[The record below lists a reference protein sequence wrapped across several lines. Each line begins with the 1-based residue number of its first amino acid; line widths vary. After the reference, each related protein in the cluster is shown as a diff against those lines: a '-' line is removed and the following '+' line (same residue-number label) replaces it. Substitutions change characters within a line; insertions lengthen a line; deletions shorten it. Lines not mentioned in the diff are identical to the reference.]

1 MSAEIANALVSFSQ
15 GIFALPEPLLLLIF
29 GIGMIAVSKSLKL
42 RTRMIARVRP
52 VQETHAEPLG
62 KPLGTAPV

>member
-1 MSAEIANALVSFSQ
+1 MSAAIANTIVSLSQ

-29 GIGMIAVSKSLKL
+29 GIGMIAISKSLKF
-42 RTRMIARVRP
+42 RARMIARVHP
-52 VQETHAEPLG
+52 TQETHAEPLG